1 MVNMSEIPQ
10 YIPLDIGRIASL
22 PGRKLL
28 GLFLEVENKPGVL
41 AKISRV
47 IADMHINILH
57 VTITTPVREVKPTVP
72 VLMFVDITNSIAS
85 VEDIV
90 ESLSSL
96 DVVRKIQVSKPIW
109 DGVLADEY
117 HFPIVVDEVRAIIM
131 TLPVLEGLIA
141 VIQRHEGLRALL
153 WYQGLEVGIRV
164 TKMYRTLYG
173 VKTLRDLLKLFQV
186 RALSM
191 GWARLEIVRVDEV
204 TGIVVLRMYD
214 NWECSIIKSWGPRD
228 KPQNTFIRGLIAGIL
243 KEFYGVDYEV
253 IETKCI
259 AKGDPYCEFHAR
271 PRTPKVMTK

>member
-1 MVNMSEIPQ
+1 M
-10 YIPLDIGRIASL
+10 PLDIGRIARL

-72 VLMFVDITNSIAS
+72 VLMFIDITNSVAS
-85 VEDIV
+85 VKDIV

-96 DVVRKIQVSKPIW
+96 DVVRKVQVSRPIW

-173 VKTLRDLLKLFQV
+173 VKTLRDLLKLFQA

-271 PRTPKVMTK
+271 PRAPKVMTR